1 MFDDLA
7 SLYQDIVLRHSRTPT
22 HRRTLHSC
30 NAQAQGDNPLCGDRV
45 DVQVNFAADNS
56 IAECA
61 FTAKGCA
68 ISIAS
73 ADMMADA
80 VLGLHPDQVHTLH
93 KNVLALVRT
102 GDTIHA
108 PENLPE
114 LRALSGVSEYKSRI
128 KCAILPWAALI
139 AALDGGSHATSE
151 GLTP

>member
-22 HRRTLHSC
+22 HRRTLDPC
-30 NAQAQGDNPLCGDRV
+30 DARAQGDNPLCSDRV
-45 DVQVNFAADNS
+45 DVQVNFTTDGS
-56 IAECA
+56 IADCA

-68 ISIAS
+68 ISVAS
-73 ADMMADA
+73 ADMMAECL
-80 VLGLHPDQVHTLH
+80 LGLRPDQVHKLH
-93 KNVLALVRT
+93 ENVRALVRT
-102 GDTIHA
+102 GDISHT

-114 LRALSGVSEYKSRI
+114 LRALSGVSDYKSRI

-139 AALDGGSHATSE
+139 AALDGRPHTTSE